1 MNVSRAMQNLDGQK
15 HVLLFWYKNMQR
27 KERRQGLTTISWQ
40 GTVIREVSEE
50 KTENGDLSECGM
62 KWTAVWLKQTHQL
75 FGVSWN

>member
-1 MNVSRAMQNLDGQK
+1 MNASRAMQNLDGQK

-27 KERRQGLTTISWQ
+27 RERRWFNNHLLARDI
-40 GTVIREVSEE
+40 IREVSEE
-50 KTENGDLSECGM
+50 KTENEDLSECGM